1 MKKIVS
7 LVAVLLLTAASVLHA
22 EPKKITI
29 VHTNDLH
36 SHLLGF
42 SPNVDYTSYKT
53 GDDNTLGGWARIST
67 VIKET
72 KENREN
78 AVLVVDS
85 GDFLMGSLF
94 HMLSREEAFE
104 LQLMSRMG
112 FDVTTPGNHEYD
124 LFPDGLA
131 RIFNTADSM
140 GRLPNIVASNV
151 VFDEESDKDDSLED
165 VFNRGLVKPYLVME
179 KEGLKI
185 GFFGLMGKNAAE
197 VAPFS
202 SPVTFGDPMIKARE
216 MVKVLREKE
225 KVDIIICL
233 SHSGLWVDESKS
245 EDELLAGEVAGI
257 DIIVS
262 GHTHTMITNP
272 LQVNDTIIV
281 QAGAYGT
288 HIGIMDIQYEDGKVA
303 LSDYV
308 LQEIN
313 DSIKGDPSITSYID
327 SYITRINRQV
337 LRQRGMR
344 FWDTI
349 ATTRYDLVIDE
360 DETNLGNLIADS
372 IRWYVDKYD
381 SDPNDPDSRVAL
393 GVISNGVIR
402 DNILAGETGKIAVC
416 DAFRAIPLGIGM
428 DGSMGYPLIS
438 IYVNASEVKKA
449 LEILTSIYPIKG
461 SDYFLQV
468 SGVKF
473 TYNPNRA
480 IFDRVTNIWL
490 GDEENGY
497 TELDYSSSNKKLYK
511 VSADLYNATFLKVV
525 GDFTMQILKII
536 PKDKDG
542 NPIEDLKTARV
553 DMDKSKPGIQE
564 IKEWMG
570 VLSYIKSFPDING
583 DGLSDIPEKYSG
595 KLGRNVVEASW
606 NPYSLL
612 KRGTWITW
620 VSFLVFLIIVAVGYV
635 AGRYL
640 VRKFRK
646 Q

>member
-1 MKKIVS
+1 MKKIVT
-7 LVAVLLLTAASVLHA
+7 LCAVLLLVVTSVLQA

-29 VHTNDLH
+29 LHTNDLH

-53 GDDNTLGGWARIST
+53 GDDNTLGGWARMST
-67 VIKET
+67 IIKET
-72 KENREN
+72 RESREN
-78 AVLVVDS
+78 AVLLVDA

-94 HMLSREEAFE
+94 HMLCREEAFE
-104 LQLMSRMG
+104 LQLMDRMG
-112 FDVTTPGNHEYD
+112 FDVTTLGNHEYD
-124 LFPDGLA
+124 LFPAGLA
-131 RIFNTADSM
+131 RILNAANSI

-151 VFDEESDKDDSLED
+151 VFDEESEKDDSLED
-165 VFNRGLVKPYLVME
+165 AFKKGLVKPYLVME

-185 GFFGLMGKNAAE
+185 GYFGLMGKNAAE
-197 VAPFS
+197 VAPFA
-202 SPVTFGDPMIKARE
+202 SPVSFGDPMVRARE
-216 MVKVLREKE
+216 MVKILREKE
-225 KVDIIICL
+225 KVDIVICL

-245 EDELLAGEVAGI
+245 EDELLAREVDGI
-257 DIIVS
+257 DIIIS
-262 GHTHTMITNP
+262 GHTHTKIIKP
-272 LQVNDTIIV
+272 IKVNDTIIV
-281 QAGAYGT
+281 QAWAYGR
-288 HIGIMDIQYEDGKVA
+288 HIGIMDIEYENGKVV

-308 LQEIN
+308 LREIN

-327 SYITRINRQV
+327 SYITKINQQV

-349 ATTRYDLVIDE
+349 ATTQYNLVIDE

-381 SDPNDPDSRVAL
+381 ADPDDPDSRVDI

-402 DNILAGETGKIAVC
+402 DNILVGETGKIAVC

-438 IYVNASEVKKA
+438 IYVNAAEVKKA
-449 LEILTSIYPIKG
+449 LEILTSIYPLKG

-497 TELDYSSSNKKLYK
+497 TELDYSSSNEKLYK

-525 GDFTMQILKII
+525 GDFTMQILKIV

-553 DMDKSKPGIQE
+553 DMDKGKPGIQE

-570 VLSYIKSFPDING
+570 VLSYIKSFPDTNG
-583 DGLSDIPEKYSG
+583 DGLGEVPQKYKG

-620 VSFLVFLIIVAVGYV
+620 VSFLVFFVIVAVGYV
-635 AGRYL
+635 LGKFL

-646 Q
+646 

>member
-1 MKKIVS
+1 MKKILTICV
-7 LVAVLLLTAASVLHA
+7 VLLLTAATMLYA
-22 EPKKITI
+22 EPKKLTI
-29 VHTNDLH
+29 LHTNDLH
-36 SHLLGF
+36 SHFLGF

-67 VIKET
+67 VFKEI
-72 KENREN
+72 REDRDN
-78 AVLVVDS
+78 PVLTLDA
-85 GDFLMGSLF
+85 GDYLMGSLF
-94 HMLSREEAFE
+94 HMLCREEAFE
-104 LQLMSRMG
+104 LQLMDRMG
-112 FDVTTPGNHEYD
+112 YDVTTLGNHEYD

-131 RIFNTADSM
+131 RIINSAKSA
-140 GRLPNIVASNV
+140 GRLPGIVASNV
-151 VFDEESDKDDSLED
+151 VFDKESKKDDSLEE
-165 VFNRGLVKPYLVME
+165 VFKKGLVKPYLVME
-179 KEGLKI
+179 KDGLKI
-185 GFFGLMGKNAAE
+185 GYFGLMGKNAAE

-202 SPVTFGDPMIKARE
+202 SPVSFSDTLTTARE
-216 MVKVLREKE
+216 MVKTLREKE
-225 KVDIIICL
+225 KVDIVICL

-245 EDELLAGEVAGI
+245 EDEILAKEVDGI
-257 DIIVS
+257 DIIIS
-262 GHTHTMITNP
+262 GHTHTKLNAP
-272 LQVNDTIIV
+272 LQVHDTIIV
-281 QAGAYGT
+281 QAWAYGRQV
-288 HIGIMDIQYEDGKVA
+288 GVMDISFDNGKVT
-303 LSDYV
+303 LDGYK
-308 LQEIN
+308 LREIN
-313 DSIKGDPSITSYID
+313 DTIKGDPVVTSYVD
-327 SYITRINRQV
+327 AYITRINRQV
-337 LRQRGMR
+337 LRERGMR

-349 ATTRYDLVIDE
+349 ATTRHNLVIEE

-381 SDPNDPDSRVAL
+381 SDPNDPDSKVDI

-402 DNILAGETGKIAVC
+402 DNILVGETGKVAVC

-428 DGSMGYPLIS
+428 DGTMGYPLIS
-438 IYVNASEVKKA
+438 IYVYGSEVKKA
-449 LEILTSIYPIKG
+449 LEILTSIYPLKG

-480 IFDRVTNIWL
+480 IFDRVTEIWL

-497 TELDYSSSNKKLYK
+497 KELDYSSSNKKLYK

-525 GDFTMQILKII
+525 GNFTMQILNIV

-553 DMDKSKPGIQE
+553 DMDKNKPGIQE

-570 VLSYIKSFPDING
+570 VLSYIKSFPDTNG
-583 DGLSDIPEKYSG
+583 DGVADIPDKYSG

-620 VSFLVFLIIVAVGYV
+620 VSFLVFVIIVAVGFFL
-635 AGRYL
+635 GRFIIKK
-640 VRKFRK
+640 VKK
-646 Q
+646 